1 MFLLSS
7 LCWYCAG
14 YFFTRASF
22 QMMSATTLSSWYE
35 LNIIRLF
42 IVLNMLKWEVVDKFG
57 MFLIPGEG
65 EAEEVH
71 GGRQ

>member
-1 MFLLSS
+1 
-7 LCWYCAG
+7 
-14 YFFTRASF
+14 
-22 QMMSATTLSSWYE
+22 MMSATTLSSWYE